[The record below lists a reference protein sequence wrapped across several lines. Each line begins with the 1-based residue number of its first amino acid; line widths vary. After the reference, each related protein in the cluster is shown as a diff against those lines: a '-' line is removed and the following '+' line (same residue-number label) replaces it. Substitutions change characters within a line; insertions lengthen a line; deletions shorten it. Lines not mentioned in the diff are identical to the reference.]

1 MSNTPELAPIRSQLD
16 ALTAIARERR
26 LGAAPDFAGAVG
38 GADIDFM
45 TPEKRELRHQLLMQ
59 FPTFAEDRAAARQRI
74 AERIAARRR
83 GLHIRESAARDH
95 AIEDFRK

>member
-45 TPEKRELRHQLLMQ
+45 TPEE
-59 FPTFAEDRAAARQRI
+59 
-74 AERIAARRR
+74 
-83 GLHIRESAARDH
+83 
-95 AIEDFRK
+95 